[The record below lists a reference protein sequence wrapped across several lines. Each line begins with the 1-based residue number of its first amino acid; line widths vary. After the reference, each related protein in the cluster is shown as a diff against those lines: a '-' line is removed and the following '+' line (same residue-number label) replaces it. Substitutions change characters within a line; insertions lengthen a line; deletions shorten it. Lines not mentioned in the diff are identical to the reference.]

1 VSEQGGETEKA
12 AGEAGEP
19 PASTGAGTEKYKQ
32 RAVLLR
38 VMIYIFAT
46 HVFAG
51 FVMLLFYLGQ
61 HAQK

>member
-1 VSEQGGETEKA
+1 MSDD
-12 AGEAGEP
+12 AGSDGAEP

-46 HVFAG
+46 HLFAG

>member
-1 VSEQGGETEKA
+1 MTD
-12 AGEAGEP
+12 EAPEAP
-19 PASTGAGTEKYKQ
+19 APLPAPLPAPASNGAGTEKYKQ

-46 HVFAG
+46 HLFAG
-51 FVMLLFYLGQ
+51 FVILLFYLGQ

>member
-1 VSEQGGETEKA
+1 VSDDDGAARTEA
-12 AGEAGEP
+12 

-38 VMIYIFAT
+38 VLIYVFAT
-46 HVFAG
+46 HLFAG
-51 FVMLLFYLGQ
+51 FVILLFYLGG

>member
-1 VSEQGGETEKA
+1 VSHD
-12 AGEAGEP
+12 AGPDGAEP

-46 HVFAG
+46 HLFAG